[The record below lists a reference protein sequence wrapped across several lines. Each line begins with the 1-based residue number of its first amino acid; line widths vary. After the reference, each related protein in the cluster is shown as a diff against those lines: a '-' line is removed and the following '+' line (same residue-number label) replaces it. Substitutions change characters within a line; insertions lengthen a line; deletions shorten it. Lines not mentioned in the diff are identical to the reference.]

1 MKLLELAKREQDRL
15 LVRNKTSELRRHFNN
30 IEVKLDTVQVQYK
43 MQDLIVSQGKT
54 DEFSENLDVDVA
66 RFNDILTKLDEA
78 MQRIAGSENMKE
90 NLTADKEDVDIFW
103 KRLYEKTKI
112 EEMRTQMKFDF
123 ENKEKEKT

>member
-15 LVRNKTSELRRHFNN
+15 LVGNKTSELTRHFNN
-30 IEVKLDTVQVQYK
+30 IEVKLDTVQVKYK
-43 MQDLIVSQGKT
+43 MIVSQGKT

-90 NLTADKEDVDIFW
+90 NITADKEDVDIFW
-103 KRLYEKTKI
+103 KRLYEK
-112 EEMRTQMKFDF
+112 
-123 ENKEKEKT
+123 NKNRRNEDRDEV